1 MLLSAPSRWLFPV
14 SSIDV
19 MEELTDEQR
28 NELWLDL
35 KRLQIELR
43 ELESTTREGA
53 QPVDLDEPIGRL
65 SRMDA
70 MQQQAMTAANRQR
83 NKVRLHL
90 VDAALK
96 MDPDEYGICKKCD
109 EDIGYARLKVRPES
123 PFCVT
128 CQNKNERGF

>member
-1 MLLSAPSRWLFPV
+1 MYRSR
-14 SSIDV
+14 I
-19 MEELTDEQR
+19 EAE
-28 NELWLDL
+28 
-35 KRLQIELR
+35 IAELR
-43 ELESTTREGA
+43 KLSDSSKQSRA
-53 QPVDLDEPIGRL
+53 PVTLDQQSVGRL